1 MGTAPKTSTGEVAK
15 RVLVGRAFSSHQ
27 LEHTLL
33 PKVLALPVFASDA
46 LSSVAYATG
55 EILIALTIA
64 STAPKQ
70 YVMPISFAIAAL
82 MAIVVTSYR
91 QTVRAYP
98 GGGGAYIV
106 SRENLGT
113 FPGLVAAAALLFD
126 YMMTVVVSI
135 VAGVFAIGSAFP
147 WANEHRVLLSIF
159 FVAFVTIANLR
170 GARESGTLFAIPT
183 YGFVLSILAL
193 VSIGFVRCLGGCPA
207 VVPSSEQIA
216 APLAVSGI
224 TLFALLKAFSQGAT
238 ALTGVEA
245 ISNGVPAFKRPQARN
260 AATTLAVMGVIAVT
274 MFLGISYLATH
285 VVGVVA
291 SEERSVVAQIAIAV
305 FGNNSIGFFVVQAF
319 TAAILILAAN
329 TAYQD
334 FPRLASILARDRF
347 MPSQFVNR
355 GDRLVFSNGVVV
367 LGLLSSL
374 MIYLFDADLNTLIHF
389 YVVGVFTSFT
399 LSQSGMVRH
408 WLAEGRKGD
417 GAMKGW
423 RRSIVINIVGAITT
437 FIVLIVVIVSKFAEG
452 AWLSILIMALLV
464 PLFYAIHR
472 HYTWIRSIIH
482 RGAERP
488 GVFGT
493 THVVLLVREIDASV
507 AEALGY
513 IRSFRPPSFRVV
525 TPGASVGP
533 DLAERWSAFA
543 GAGAPPLEPL
553 GPGSLTGSVRRYVRG
568 LPVEQ
573 HDLVN
578 LVVPEVL
585 PAGGVSLYVVRQR
598 DLVRVK
604 ASLLRTPN
612 VVVTD
617 VPVVLAHGVPRGVDA
632 RPLIPHRSV
641 ALVFLSG
648 VNDLTVRAINYARS
662 LDATVT
668 RAIYFDLDPEAAHR
682 LEREWFDA
690 GLEVP
695 LDIVEAP
702 FRDLTGPMLD
712 EVRRYSVDPGTVVN
726 VIVPEV
732 IVSHWWQLP
741 LHNQNAL
748 FIKQLFLFEDRV
760 VLSSVPMLVKGTP
773 REGSEGGAPSA
784 EGQSRG
790 SIAP

>member
-1 MGTAPKTSTGEVAK
+1 MGAPAKTSTGSMAK
-15 RVLVGRAFSSHQ
+15 RVLVGRAFTSHQ

-55 EILIALTIA
+55 EILIALTVA
-64 STAPKQ
+64 TLTPNK
-70 YVMPISFAIAAL
+70 YVMPIAIAIAAL
-82 MAIVVTSYR
+82 MAIVVSSYR

-98 GGGGAYIV
+98 SGGGAYIV
-106 SRENLGT
+106 SKENLGT
-113 FPGLVAAAALLFD
+113 FAGLVAAAALLFD

-147 WANEHRVLLSIF
+147 WANQHKVLLSVF
-159 FVAFVTIANLR
+159 FVGLVTIANLR

-183 YGFVLSILAL
+183 YGFVVSILVL
-193 VSIGFVRCLGGCPA
+193 VAVGFVRCLGGCPS
-207 VVPSSEQIA
+207 VVPPSVQIETQT
-216 APLAVSGI
+216 AVAGI
-224 TLFALLKAFSQGAT
+224 TIFALLKAFSQGAT

-245 ISNGVPAFKRPQARN
+245 ISNGVPAFKRPQAKN
-260 AATTLAVMGVIAVT
+260 AAATLAIMGTIAVT

-285 VVGVVA
+285 VHGIVA
-291 SEERSVVAQIAIAV
+291 SEQRSVVAQIAVAV
-305 FGNNSIGFFVVQAF
+305 FGNNSIGFFLVQAF
-319 TAAILILAAN
+319 TAMILILAAN

-334 FPRLASILARDRF
+334 FPRLASILGRDRF

-355 GDRLVFSNGVVV
+355 GDRLVFSNGVVA
-367 LGLLSSL
+367 LGLLSAL
-374 MIYLFDADLNTLIHF
+374 MIYIFNADLNVLIHF

-399 LSQSGMVRH
+399 LSQTGMVRH
-408 WLAEGRKGD
+408 WLAEGRKGEA
-417 GAMKGW
+417 AMKGW
-423 RRSIVINIVGAITT
+423 RRSIVINIIGAVTT
-437 FIVLIVVIVSKFAEG
+437 FVVLIVVVLSKFKDG

-472 HYTWIRSIIH
+472 HYVWIRSLVH

-488 GVFGT
+488 GSFGT
-493 THVVLLVREIDASV
+493 THVVLLVREIDAAV

-513 IRSFRPPSFRVV
+513 IRSFRPDSLRVV
-525 TPGASVGP
+525 TPGAEMTQE
-533 DLAERWSAFA
+533 LADRWAAFA

-553 GPGSLTGSVRRYVRG
+553 GAGSLTSSVRRYIER
-568 LPVEQ
+568 LPVEA
-573 HDLVN
+573 HDVVN
-578 LVVPEVL
+578 LIVPEI
-585 PAGGVSLYVVRQR
+585 VSEAHLSAYVVRTR
-598 DLVRVK
+598 ELVRLK
-604 ASLLRTPN
+604 ASALRSKN

-617 VPVVLAHGVPRGVDA
+617 VPVVVTEGAPRGAEA

-641 ALVFLSG
+641 ALVFLSS
-648 VNDLTVRAINYARS
+648 VNDLTIRATNYARS
-662 LDATVT
+662 LDASVT

-682 LEREWFDA
+682 LEAAWFDA
-690 GLEVP
+690 GLDVP

-702 FRDLTGPMLD
+702 FRDLTGPMLE
-712 EVRRYSVDPGTVVN
+712 EVRRFSSDPGTIVN

-760 VLSSVPMLVKGTP
+760 VLSSVPMLVEGTP
-773 REGSEGGAPSA
+773 GDAAAPSA
-784 EGQSRG
+784 AASVG
-790 SIAP
+790 